1 MSAAPAAAA
10 AASIG
15 APDFYAE
22 RLGTGFV
29 SHRELLSA
37 VLPRPLHSLVARPGL
52 LQGIALGWLARRA
65 GPVAVIRRDRGS
77 LPALLVCALPPARR
91 RVFVLEL
98 IRRPLPLTAWRRLL
112 YRIWWRAIENPA
124 LRRGMAGGQTMTEWE
139 ADEYARH
146 YGLDRARLHHIG
158 WALCEGGESAQVPI
172 AERGDRVFAS
182 GRTACDWETLF
193 AATATAPWALT
204 VVCAEKDRQRVERLA
219 GGRSEIHVEIP
230 WAEHDRLLRDR
241 DVCVIAIEDRG
252 LSAGHVRL
260 MAAVE
265 AGVPVVATD
274 VASLDGYAVAGKTA
288 VLVPAGDPAAMRA
301 AIDALLADPARRRE
315 LRDAALERARGWTYA
330 DYFERIGTVVAGA
343 RDLDPGDP
351 GTG

>member
-1 MSAAPAAAA
+1 MSAAPTAAPAA
-10 AASIG
+10 PIG

-22 RLGTGFV
+22 RLGAGFV
-29 SHRELLSA
+29 SHRELLGA
-37 VLPRPLHSLVARPGL
+37 ELPRPLHRLVSRPGL
-52 LQGIALGWLARRA
+52 LQGLALGWLARRA
-65 GPVAVIRRDRGS
+65 GPVAVIRRERGT
-77 LPALLVCALPPARR
+77 LPALIVCALPPARR

-146 YGLDRARLHHIG
+146 YGVDRERLHHIP
-158 WALCEGGESAQVPI
+158 WALCEDGEGAQVPI
-172 AERGDRVFAS
+172 AEHADRVFAS

-193 AATATAPWALT
+193 GAATAAEWELT
-204 VVCAEKDRQRVERLA
+204 VVCAAKDRERVERLA
-219 GGRSEIHVEIP
+219 RGRGEIHVEIP
-230 WAEHDRLLRDR
+230 WAEHERLLRDR
-241 DVCVIAIEDRG
+241 DLCVIAIEDRG

-274 VASLDGYAVAGKTA
+274 VPSLDGYAVGQQTA
-288 VLVPAGDPAAMRA
+288 VLVPAGDTVAMRT
-301 AIDALLADPARRRE
+301 AIDALLGDPGRRLA
-315 LRDAALERARGWTYA
+315 LRDAALERARSWTYG
-330 DYFERIGTVVAGA
+330 DYFERIATVVVAA
-343 RDLDPGDP
+343 CDLHPG
-351 GTG
+351 GQ